1 MTGQKTASLA
11 NLVASCPKQNLA
23 KAIKSLTEGEAEAL
37 LYDWEF
43 WARPN
48 QLAPEGD
55 WRTWLLLAGRG
66 FGKTRTGAEWVRDQ
80 VERYGRRRIAL
91 VGRTSADCR
100 KTMVEGDAG
109 LLSVF
114 PSHKRPVYEP
124 SRRQVTFANG
134 AIAITYSSEEPDL
147 LRGPSHEA
155 AWVDELASFFDAN
168 ADEGSSVG
176 TTWSNLQM
184 GLRLG
189 ENPQQVVSTTPRPIK
204 LIKNL
209 IASETTIT
217 TRGTT
222 YENRANL
229 APAFFQDIVSQYDG
243 TRLGRQELLAE
254 ILEDVEG
261 AIFTRAWIERNRVKA
276 IKNRDLQRVVIA
288 IDPAVTA
295 KEGSDATGMVVAGL
309 GTDGRGYLLDD
320 LTCRLSADGWAS
332 RAIQAYHDR
341 GADKIIAEVNNGGD
355 LVEKVIRT
363 IEPRIAYKAVH
374 ASRGKITRAE
384 PVAALYE
391 QGRISHCGAFPELE
405 DQMCQYTGNPGES
418 SPDRMDAMVWAFHE
432 LMLDRQTRPR
442 AMWI

>member
-1 MTGQKTASLA
+1 
-11 NLVASCPKQNLA
+11 
-23 KAIKSLTEGEAEAL
+23 
-37 LYDWEF
+37 
-43 WARPN
+43 
-48 QLAPEGD
+48 
-55 WRTWLLLAGRG
+55 
-66 FGKTRTGAEWVRDQ
+66 
-80 VERYGRRRIAL
+80 
-91 VGRTSADCR
+91 
-100 KTMVEGDAG
+100 MVEGDAG

-114 PSHKRPVYEP
+114 PPHKRPNYEP

-204 LIKNL
+204 LIRNL
-209 IASETTIT
+209 ITSETTIT

-229 APAFFQDIVSQYDG
+229 APAFFQDIVSQYEG
-243 TRLGRQELLAE
+243 SRLGRQELLAE

-261 AIFTRAWIERNRVKA
+261 AIFTRSWIDQNRVKA
-276 IKNRDLQRVVIA
+276 IKPRDLQRIVIA
-288 IDPAVTA
+288 IDPAVTN
-295 KEGSDATGMVVAGL
+295 KETSDATGMVVAGL

-332 RAIQAYHDR
+332 RAVAAYHER
-341 GADKIIAEVNNGGD
+341 GADKIVAEVNNGGD

-363 IEPRIAYKAVH
+363 IEPRIPYKAVH

-391 QGRISHCGAFPELE
+391 QGRISHVGSFPELE
-405 DQMCQYTGNPGES
+405 DELCTYTGRPGEA
-418 SPDRMDAMVWAFHE
+418 SPNRLDAAVWCFTE
-432 LMLDRQTRPR
+432 LMLDRQPAPR
-442 AMWI
+442 ALWL